1 MTLPCW
7 CSWSLGLTSDRL
19 RPTTSRLSVGSY
31 LTQAT
36 KCTLTSEK
44 DKHHFPHDGLALDI
58 IKIIFDNAAFL
69 FNSWK
74 REPGQ
79 SAAAEHCSHSH
90 ERSWIISELKV
101 YLFFHFKWI
110 LEWKTLNCN
119 RNRSLFFLFFFLYF
133 YTSKTRTRDPMYHAN
148 GLPRHVLFLYYF
160 HLQMTRVF
168 STLLNKRFS
177 NHGLKHIFCHG
188 LDLLETFLLKAKRK
202 LKDVQGETLYDSS
215 NPLEMQ

>member
-1 MTLPCW
+1 MCWEERGAYHSLTNRGHQVPLCHAILDQLRGKVRGKKIRMRRSWKYSSSQFFCFPPTPIKSLKWMTLPCW

-101 YLFFHFKWI
+101 YSYI
-110 LEWKTLNCN
+110 
-119 RNRSLFFLFFFLYF
+119 
-133 YTSKTRTRDPMYHAN
+133 
-148 GLPRHVLFLYYF
+148 GLSCF
-160 HLQMTRVF
+160 
-168 STLLNKRFS
+168 
-177 NHGLKHIFCHG
+177 
-188 LDLLETFLLKAKRK
+188 
-202 LKDVQGETLYDSS
+202 
-215 NPLEMQ
+215 LEMNREL